1 MKTSP
6 ATAGVSCRS
15 LTAEDWPAVKAIYEE
30 GIASGDATFEQAA
43 PPWSDWDAA
52 HLPGCRLVAIGGDGR
67 VVGWAALT
75 RVSSRCVYA
84 GVAEVSVYV
93 ALNARGRGI
102 GTQLLTALVERSEA
116 HGLWTLQAGVFPE
129 NVASVTLHERCG
141 FRVVGRRERLGQMD
155 GRWRDVLLLERR
167 SARV

>member
-1 MKTSP
+1 VKTSP
-6 ATAGVSCRS
+6 ATTGASCRT

-30 GIASGDATFEQAA
+30 GIASGDATFEQTA
-43 PPWSDWDAA
+43 PPWPDWDAA
-52 HLPGCRLVAIGGDGR
+52 HLSGCRLVAIGGDGR

-93 ALNARGRGI
+93 ASSARGRGV
-102 GTQLLTALVERSEA
+102 GTQLLTALVERSET

-129 NVASVTLHERCG
+129 NVASVALHERCG